1 MTNLKFSTKQAA
13 VAWLINAVST
23 QASSRLLYQE
33 SFNQTNETLSNTTSA
48 ETIPLE

>member
-1 MTNLKFSTKQAA
+1 MTKLKFSTKQAA

-23 QASSRLLYQE
+23 QASSRLLQE
-33 SFNQTNETLSNTTSA
+33 SFNQTNETLSNTASA